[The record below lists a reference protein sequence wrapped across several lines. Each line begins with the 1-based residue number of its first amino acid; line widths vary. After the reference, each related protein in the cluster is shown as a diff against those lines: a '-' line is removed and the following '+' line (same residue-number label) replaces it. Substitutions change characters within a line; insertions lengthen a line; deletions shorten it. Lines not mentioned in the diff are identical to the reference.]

1 MEKCILYLQWKSD
14 SLVCKDMDQPK
25 IRYETKKSTN
35 IPEKE
40 DCVKKRRERGGT
52 VEICQCTF
60 IQIYSVDQFHTMKY
74 LNSLVFLTPLKM

>member
-40 DCVKKRRERGGT
+40 DCVKKEGKE
-52 VEICQCTF
+52 VELLR
-60 IQIYSVDQFHTMKY
+60 SVSALLFKY
-74 LNSLVFLTPLKM
+74 MALTNCIR